1 MQFYAYL
8 ASETRLYG
16 SQGPLTLIAHA
27 MKNTLMELIK
37 GILFLT
43 HVRRGVYAECS
54 KLYYNILYHQLTLP
68 LWRGNELAPPF
79 LII

>member
-27 MKNTLMELIK
+27 VENTWMELIK
-37 GILFLT
+37 GILFRT
-43 HVRRGVYAECS
+43 HVRREVYAECS
-54 KLYYNILYHQLTLP
+54 
-68 LWRGNELAPPF
+68 
-79 LII
+79 